1 MRNLLKTDG
10 TTVAID
16 TKKTMAECHKLIGAD
31 ILDTVNLRH
40 MGHPRHVMLVDDQ
53 GHSKRLPVNAE
64 ATRLYHLNCRP
75 GTTHTIRGDV
85 VVVPDDDFS

>member
-1 MRNLLKTDG
+1 MRCLIKTDG
-10 TTVAID
+10 STVPIESK
-16 TKKTMAECHKLIGAD
+16 TTMAECHMLIGANT
-31 ILDTVNLRH
+31 LDTVTMRH
-40 MGHPRHVMLVDDQ
+40 MGNPRHVMLVDDL